1 MEQNDKP
8 SQNNILLLQI
18 LLGFA
23 ATVIAAYLGYRGVL
37 ATIETPIHATQTAEA
52 RVTPISPSATT
63 IIVATETPILEN
75 IVQVVTETPTF
86 VPATPVPS
94 PTTSGLLI
102 SLPKTIELASSP
114 SIWSLVNE
122 SSPTS
127 PATLTYNASVSAN
140 SLYQW
145 GAIWCGK
152 NAQTLQAILRPL
164 TMTLLVNGQFV
175 DSSKILEFDEMNSG
189 WSCHKWRTIISG
201 WQPNT
206 TTKLELSYFLSET
219 IYDGASYTQK
229 GEYHI
234 IILVYAQ

>member
-1 MEQNDKP
+1 MEQNDK
-8 SQNNILLLQI
+8 SSHNLLFLQI

-23 ATVIAAYLGYRGVL
+23 GAVIVAFLGYLGIL
-37 ATIETPIHATQTAEA
+37 ATIEIPIHATQTAEA
-52 RVTPISPSATT
+52 RGTPISPSATA
-63 IIVATETPILEN
+63 IVNLSETPTTEN
-75 IVQVVTETPTF
+75 TLQVVSATPTF
-86 VPATPVPS
+86 VPVTPIVS
-94 PTTSGLLI
+94 MTTSGLII

-145 GAIWCGK
+145 GAAWCGK
-152 NAQTLQAILRPL
+152 NAQTLQAILKPL

-206 TTKLELSYFLSET
+206 TTTLELSYFLSET

-234 IILVYAQ
+234 IILVTTQ

>member
-8 SQNNILLLQI
+8 SKNNLLFLQI

-23 ATVIAAYLGYRGVL
+23 GTVIVAYLGYLGVL
-37 ATIETPIHATQTAEA
+37 ATIETPIHTTQTAEA

-63 IIVATETPILEN
+63 IVNVSETPTLEN
-75 IVQVVTETPTF
+75 TLQVVTETPTHI
-86 VPATPVPS
+86 
-94 PTTSGLLI
+94 PTTPIVPTPMPGLII
-102 SLPKTIELASSP
+102 SLPTAIELASIP
-114 SIWSLVNE
+114 SIWSLVNV

-127 PATLTYNASVSAN
+127 PATLIYNASVSVN
-140 SLYQW
+140 SQYQW

-152 NAQTLQAILRPL
+152 NIQTLQTILKPL

-175 DSSKILEFDEMNSG
+175 DGSKILEFDEMNSG
-189 WSCHKWRTIISG
+189 WNCHKWRTKISG

-206 TTKLELSYFLSET
+206 TTKLEISYFLSVT

-234 IILVYAQ
+234 IILVTAR